1 MTRVVST
8 RPARDDLREI
18 RGFIA
23 RDSAQYAR
31 TVTAGLV
38 LAVDRLR
45 DYPLLGRIVP
55 ELARPNLRELI
66 EGTYRFVYRLTTD
79 EVQILAVVHG
89 ARDLPSSVRGWD
101 ESDSGAS

>member
-1 MTRVVST
+1 MTRVVWT
-8 RPARDDLREI
+8 RPARDDLRAI
-18 RGFIA
+18 RDFIA

-38 LAVDRLR
+38 VAVDHLR

-66 EGTYRFVYRLTTD
+66 EGTYRIVYRLTAD

-89 ARDLPSSVRGWD
+89 AREFPSAVRGRH
-101 ESDSGAS
+101 ESDT